1 MTDDIGKRI
10 EGIVAE
16 RARLAP
22 LVRADAQR
30 WRAVLRSL
38 LALSQ
43 QLEQQPRQEEP
54 HAVRDELVA
63 SAQVAAE
70 EVEALLESFER
81 FATRLLRSTINVG
94 VSGSARV
101 GKSTLLQTI
110 SGLADNEIPT
120 GADIPVTAVRSR
132 IFHSDT
138 RSRALVSFHTYASLR
153 DEVLAGYHRDL
164 GLPPAPATLE
174 AFRAFP
180 YPQRPEDLPGG
191 EPSPTSV
198 VLLRRLL
205 AMRDAL
211 PSYEDLLTGDEREIP
226 LSELRPFIAYP
237 THEERMR
244 PGHGDHRYLAVR
256 DARIECPFPHADVR
270 HLGVLDLPGLGEL
283 MVGAEAHHVDG
294 LRDEVDAVVMVVRAS
309 ATTAYLRESDARTLT
324 LLQESRGGVSTAR
337 DFVFIL
343 VNDVAVDRSRLAALR
358 HEIDLKIN
366 DGVPDQYF
374 QVLQADAANHGAVA
388 AGVLGPLL
396 AHLAE
401 RLPVM
406 DAQIHAAVS
415 DSASGLATRIE
426 AIART
431 AMAHAERVRRSAG
444 VVDEGLQDR
453 VNTLRGHLARDLTAL
468 VADISAKYASTEDG
482 EYADAVEYAYRGVLG
497 WTEAGFG
504 EGRESWQ
511 ARALDR
517 CVEDH
522 NSTPFLSEEL
532 NVLRVTITQRFAAM
546 DDFLSA
552 RVTDLY
558 ARVVAVLSARLGEL
572 VPADTEPA
580 KALRQLRELLT
591 DPVEPSP
598 SLAKAVEDLL
608 EVRLDFRTQL
618 YPRVRDALAEC
629 NLEVAGP
636 SGQPQVQV
644 IAAPTEAGVDRMYR
658 AVLDIAEQ
666 TAFRTRQQLLT
677 LALEPGQAL
686 RAVTE
691 FFADAFIRSRDSKRD
706 LLRLARGHR
715 DRIWPDAFREHDLAV
730 TTASAITAAAE
741 SVVATVTETR
751 KAP

>member
-1 MTDDIGKRI
+1 MSDIGKRI
-10 EGIVAE
+10 EAIVAE

-38 LALSQ
+38 LALGQ
-43 QLEQQPRQEEP
+43 QLEQQTGQEEP
-54 HAVRDELVA
+54 HAVRDRLVTEA
-63 SAQVAAE
+63 RGAAAD
-70 EVEALLESFER
+70 VEALVESHER
-81 FATRLLRSTINVG
+81 FAARLLRSTVNVG

-101 GKSTLLQTI
+101 GKSTLLQSI

-138 RSRALVSFHTYASLR
+138 RSRALLTFHGYASLR
-153 DEVLAGYHRDL
+153 DEVLAGYHRAL

-205 AMRDAL
+205 DMREAL
-211 PSYEDLLTGDEREIP
+211 PSYEDLLTGEEREIP
-226 LSELRPFIAYP
+226 LADLRPFIAYP
-237 THEERMR
+237 THEERTR

-256 DARIECPFPHADVR
+256 EARIECPFPHADVR

-294 LRDEVDAVVMVVRAS
+294 LRDEVDVVVMVVRAS
-309 ATTAYLRESDARTLT
+309 ATTAYLRDSDARTLS
-324 LLQESRGGVSTAR
+324 LLQESLGAAGTSR

-343 VNDVAVDRSRLAALR
+343 VNDVTADRSRLAALR
-358 HEIDLKIN
+358 HEIDSKIN

-374 QVLQADAANHGAVA
+374 QVLQADAADSAAVA
-388 AGVLGPLL
+388 ARVLGPLL

-401 RLPVM
+401 RLPIM
-406 DAQIHAAVS
+406 DARIRASVSESATELAARVET
-415 DSASGLATRIE
+415 LARET
-426 AIART
+426 T
-431 AMAHAERVRRSAG
+431 AHAERVRRSAG

-453 VNTLRGHLARDLTAL
+453 VNALRGHLARDLTSL
-468 VADISAKYASTEDG
+468 VADVAAKYATSEDS
-482 EYADAVEYAYRGVLG
+482 EYAEAVEAAYRGVLD

-504 EGRESWQ
+504 EGPDSWR

-546 DDFLSA
+546 DDFLAA
-552 RVTDLY
+552 RITDLY
-558 ARVVAVLSARLGEL
+558 ARVVAVLAARLGEL
-572 VPADTEPA
+572 VPSDTEPT
-580 KALRQLRELLT
+580 KALRQLRELLV
-591 DPVEPSP
+591 DPTEPSP

-618 YPRVRDALAEC
+618 YPRVRAALAEC
-629 NLEVAGP
+629 NLEVPGP
-636 SGQPQVQV
+636 SGQRRVQV
-644 IAAPTEAGVDRMYR
+644 IAPPTEQGVDRMYR
-658 AVLDIAEQ
+658 AVVDIAEQ
-666 TAFRTRQQLLT
+666 TAFRTRQQLLG

-706 LLRLARGHR
+706 LLRLARGYR

-730 TTASAITAAAE
+730 TTASALTAAAE
-741 SVVATVTETR
+741 AVVAAVAETR
-751 KAP
+751 RTP